1 MTQARLF
8 TPVLIAGCVILLL
21 NFALRASFGV
31 FQLPI
36 AEEFGWPRAEFSLAI
51 AIQNLAWG
59 IGQPLFG
66 AVAERFER
74 ELHIDEPETV
84 ATPIVLEAVA
94 TEPKVAD
101 AVCET
106 AETIIS
112 SELARPMWAVVSFER
127 VEVSRLTYAQAVF
140 VMNEL
145 TSQGASGLCIITD
158 EAARRIARS

>member
-1 MTQARLF
+1 MRIQEMRSG
-8 TPVLIAGCVILLL
+8 VELLRKRQESAAVDRIFEMQTL
-21 NFALRASFGV
+21 LE
-31 FQLPI
+31 QDLC
-36 AEEFGWPRAEFSLAI
+36 
-51 AIQNLAWG
+51 
-59 IGQPLFG
+59 

-84 ATPIVLEAVA
+84 ATPVVLEAVA

-106 AETIIS
+106 AETTIS

-145 TSQGASGLCIITD
+145 TSQGSSGLCIITD

>member
-1 MTQARLF
+1 MRIQEMRSG
-8 TPVLIAGCVILLL
+8 VELLRKRQESAAVDRIFEMQTL
-21 NFALRASFGV
+21 LE
-31 FQLPI
+31 QDLC
-36 AEEFGWPRAEFSLAI
+36 
-51 AIQNLAWG
+51 
-59 IGQPLFG
+59 

-74 ELHIDEPETV
+74 ELQNDEPEIV
-84 ATPIVLEAVA
+84 ATPVALEAA
-94 TEPKVAD
+94 AAEPEAAK
-101 AVCET
+101 AVCEP
-106 AETIIS
+106 AEMTIS